1 MKENETI
8 TMTKEEIKR
17 LKIINKLIDKK
28 INRPI
33 LTVKYQSKGKTSCL
47 IHSFFPPDLK
57 ER

>member
-1 MKENETI
+1 MKEKETI
-8 TMTKEEIKR
+8 TMTKEEIRRSKT
-17 LKIINKLIDKK
+17 INELIDKK

-33 LTVKYQSKGKTSCL
+33 LTVKYQLRRTTSCL